1 MWSLMKVL
9 KALTHRSWHADS
21 LIETVKRGMAMRACG
36 NFCLASRTSRRV
48 SLIIVSAVCSLRQLL
63 MPIEKIINVM
73 SGLGDVSLRRMA
85 VRCLSVA
92 PGKLSAWMPSNRN
105 LGMRAILESPIMITG
120 CLMGRDH
127 MVAFRLV

>member
-1 MWSLMKVL
+1 MWSLTKVL

-21 LIETVKRGMAMRACG
+21 RVETVKRGMVMWACG

-48 SLIIVSAVCSLRQLL
+48 SLVIVSVVCSLRQLFK
-63 MPIEKIINVM
+63 PIERIISLM
-73 SGLGDVSLRRMA
+73 SGLGDVSLSRMA

-92 PGKLSAWMPSNRN
+92 PGKLSAWMSSDRN
-105 LGMRAILESPIMITG
+105 LGMRAMLESPIIMTD
-120 CLMGRDH
+120 CLIGRDH